1 MAGIATVLAAIDSE
15 GPLPYAEDGQTFQN
29 REGLLPAH
37 PIGYYREYTVE
48 TPGSPDR
55 GARRLVIGEEGET
68 YYTAD
73 HYASFTQHRSGRLPA
88 VRTVV
93 FTDEAP
99 ELDGFE
105 VLTLEGGSIESKE
118 ELLDAIAEGFGFPD
132 WFGRNWDALEECLRD
147 LDAVNDGYAL
157 VITDA
162 TALWAERPR
171 VSGTLVEVWLDAAAD
186 GAERGVELRLVFEW

>member
-1 MAGIATVLAAIDSE
+1 
-15 GPLPYAEDGQTFQN
+15 
-29 REGLLPAH
+29 
-37 PIGYYREYTVE
+37 
-48 TPGSPDR
+48 
-55 GARRLVIGEEGET
+55 
-68 YYTAD
+68 
-73 HYASFTQHRSGRLPA
+73 

-99 ELDGFE
+99 ELEGFE
-105 VLTLEGGSIESKE
+105 VLTIEGDSIGSKE

>member
-1 MAGIATVLAAIDSE
+1 
-15 GPLPYAEDGQTFQN
+15 
-29 REGLLPAH
+29 
-37 PIGYYREYTVE
+37 
-48 TPGSPDR
+48 
-55 GARRLVIGEEGET
+55 
-68 YYTAD
+68 
-73 HYASFTQHRSGRLPA
+73 
-88 VRTVV
+88 VRPVV

-105 VLTLEGGSIESKE
+105 VLTIEGDSIGSKE

>member
-1 MAGIATVLAAIDSE
+1 
-15 GPLPYAEDGQTFQN
+15 
-29 REGLLPAH
+29 
-37 PIGYYREYTVE
+37 
-48 TPGSPDR
+48 
-55 GARRLVIGEEGET
+55 
-68 YYTAD
+68 
-73 HYASFTQHRSGRLPA
+73 

>member
-1 MAGIATVLAAIDSE
+1 M
-15 GPLPYAEDGQTFQN
+15 
-29 REGLLPAH
+29 
-37 PIGYYREYTVE
+37 
-48 TPGSPDR
+48 
-55 GARRLVIGEEGET
+55 
-68 YYTAD
+68 
-73 HYASFTQHRSGRLPA
+73 
-88 VRTVV
+88 RTVV
-93 FTDEAP
+93 FTDQAP
-99 ELDGFE
+99 ELEGFE
-105 VLTLEGGSIESKE
+105 VLTIEGDSIGSKE

>member
-1 MAGIATVLAAIDSE
+1 
-15 GPLPYAEDGQTFQN
+15 
-29 REGLLPAH
+29 
-37 PIGYYREYTVE
+37 
-48 TPGSPDR
+48 
-55 GARRLVIGEEGET
+55 
-68 YYTAD
+68 
-73 HYASFTQHRSGRLPA
+73 

-105 VLTLEGGSIESKE
+105 VLTIEGDSIGSKE

>member
-1 MAGIATVLAAIDSE
+1 M
-15 GPLPYAEDGQTFQN
+15 
-29 REGLLPAH
+29 
-37 PIGYYREYTVE
+37 
-48 TPGSPDR
+48 
-55 GARRLVIGEEGET
+55 
-68 YYTAD
+68 
-73 HYASFTQHRSGRLPA
+73 
-88 VRTVV
+88 RTVV

-105 VLTLEGGSIESKE
+105 VLTIEGDSIESKE

>member
-1 MAGIATVLAAIDSE
+1 M
-15 GPLPYAEDGQTFQN
+15 
-29 REGLLPAH
+29 
-37 PIGYYREYTVE
+37 
-48 TPGSPDR
+48 
-55 GARRLVIGEEGET
+55 
-68 YYTAD
+68 
-73 HYASFTQHRSGRLPA
+73 
-88 VRTVV
+88 RTVV
-93 FTDEAP
+93 FTDQAP
-99 ELDGFE
+99 ELEGFE
-105 VLTLEGGSIESKE
+105 VLTIAGDSIGSKE